1 MDENTTSATA
11 VVDDRFDLDRTRP
24 CTRCDG
30 TQHLL
35 AAAEGMG
42 KYRCDTCEM
51 VVGFD
56 LADEEPEFLVSRG
69 LPSRYT
75 KNVFGERMTPGERR
89 LYEQANV

>member
-1 MDENTTSATA
+1 MDQQGATA
-11 VVDDRFDLDRTRP
+11 VELRLPEQRP

-30 TQHLL
+30 TQHLV
-35 AAAEGMG
+35 AARSGLG

-56 LADEEPEFLVSRG
+56 LESAPPEFLIHRG

-75 KNVFGERMTPGERR
+75 KNWFGTDLFPQERR
-89 LYEQANV
+89 LETAVPVEG